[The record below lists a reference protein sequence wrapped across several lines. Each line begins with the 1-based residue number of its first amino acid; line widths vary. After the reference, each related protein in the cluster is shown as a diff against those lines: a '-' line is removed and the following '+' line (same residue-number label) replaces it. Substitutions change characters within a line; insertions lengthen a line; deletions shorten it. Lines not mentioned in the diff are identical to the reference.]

1 MYSIASSPDAHP
13 GEVQL
18 TIAIV
23 RYNHHERDRAGLCTG
38 YLADEV
44 EVGKQIVVGA
54 ASGTIIGAAA
64 GAAARNS
71 ETAKRTAGVGAAVG
85 TAKGTKHAIKQSNQV
100 LKRCLRGRGY
110 RVLN

>member
-1 MYSIASSPDAHP
+1 MKGVNQEDYKIDLSQCQAYS
-13 GEVQL
+13 
-18 TIAIV
+18 
-23 RYNHHERDRAGLCTG
+23 
-38 YLADEV
+38 DEV

-71 ETAKRTAGVGAAVG
+71 EAAKRTAGVGAVVG